1 MDHLKFISVLE
12 NPWDYISIF
21 IVFIIGYFL
30 LSSSA
35 RYFNATKIR
44 TLSLYIWHTFFCCAY
59 IVTTSKIGGDTI
71 WYYTESLQ
79 LLTNYSDFSFGTAAI
94 VWLTALFTNGFGL
107 NYISTCMAFN
117 IIGTYGLLAID
128 ASLRHATKDKSG
140 FIKSLVLFV
149 VLIPSM
155 SYWSTAIGKDSV
167 QFMGTGLM
175 LWSCIDFKK
184 RYIVFFI
191 SLCIIFTVRPH
202 IGAVAFI
209 SFAISLIFMNKI
221 SLSKKIFYLLI
232 VSTSIV
238 FILPSVFEYISFKR
252 PTSIATN
259 LDYLIYYIERRQT
272 YNVDSG
278 GGVDISSLN
287 FLLQLFTYLFRPLP
301 FDAHNTLA
309 LLTSLDNV
317 FLLTVFTLSIFSI
330 IFLKRE
336 KFSLNHPK
344 ENRWFLLIFSVTV
357 LSILSLTTSNFG
369 ISARQKWM
377 VMPILLYYMFL
388 FMSVSWSDNLKNKKV

>member
-1 MDHLKFISVLE
+1 M
-12 NPWDYISIF
+12 
-21 IVFIIGYFL
+21 
-30 LSSSA
+30 
-35 RYFNATKIR
+35 
-44 TLSLYIWHTFFCCAY
+44 YIWHTFFCCAY

-128 ASLRHATKDKSG
+128 ASLRHATKDKSNY
-140 FIKSLVLFV
+140 IKILALFV

-155 SYWSTAIGKDSV
+155 NYWSAGIGKDSV

-191 SLCIIFTVRPH
+191 SLCIIFTARPH
-202 IGAVAFI
+202 IGVIAFI

-232 VSTSIV
+232 VSTSLIFIV
-238 FILPSVFEYISFKR
+238 PYALEAISFTR
-252 PTSIATN
+252 DFDGFSLSNVWTYLN
-259 LDYLIYYIERRQT
+259 LRQT
-272 YNVDSG
+272 YNMDSG
-278 GGVDISSLN
+278 GGVDISSMN
-287 FLLQLFTYLFRPLP
+287 FPLQLFTYLFRPLP

-357 LSILSLTTSNFG
+357 LSILSFATSNFG

-377 VMPILLYYMFL
+377 VMPILLYYMFS